1 MVTAAVPLNLRR
13 PGLITLWVVN
23 GCNVW
28 HCLAYLHLGLSPGRL
43 TGRVGVVLTFLLS
56 GVSSKDL
63 QSNIVYKLAL
73 KGSTLSLR
81 RKLVV
86 TARYFFVMLLFP
98 LPIVVMNIP

>member
-1 MVTAAVPLNLRR
+1 M
-13 PGLITLWVVN
+13 
-23 GCNVW
+23 
-28 HCLAYLHLGLSPGRL
+28 
-43 TGRVGVVLTFLLS
+43 LTFLLS

-86 TARYFFVMLLFP
+86 TARYFFVMLLFH
-98 LPIVVMNIP
+98 LPIFVMNIP